1 MKPHCGNLEQKV
13 VDYVLNNADPS
24 RIVSIDLE
32 TRVHNGN
39 FLDGERILA
48 VSLSRRLKKN
58 AAVENKLILLEEQTN
73 RGEKM
78 LFSKLNDYL
87 MTVRPLI
94 VVGFNHR
101 GYDLVL
107 LSQKLRKCGGFR
119 LWGLSEMLFRCFHL
133 DVMHVVRFA
142 IARHDGSFPTILS
155 LAKVID
161 HPMFSD
167 LPLMRTKSIVTDSND
182 KGSKIYHMYLYN
194 RKKFAQY
201 ATGDTHDTLL
211 IFEEIFRRFLGW
223 QAAVA

>member
-1 MKPHCGNLEQKV
+1 MRPHCGNLEQKV
-13 VDYVLNNADPS
+13 VDYVLSNANPS

-107 LSQKLRKCGGFR
+107 LSQKLRK
-119 LWGLSEMLFRCFHL
+119 
-133 DVMHVVRFA
+133 
-142 IARHDGSFPTILS
+142 
-155 LAKVID
+155 
-161 HPMFSD
+161 
-167 LPLMRTKSIVTDSND
+167 
-182 KGSKIYHMYLYN
+182 
-194 RKKFAQY
+194 
-201 ATGDTHDTLL
+201 
-211 IFEEIFRRFLGW
+211 
-223 QAAVA
+223 

>member
-1 MKPHCGNLEQKV
+1 MKPHCGNLDQKV
-13 VDYVLNNADPS
+13 VDYVLNKADPS

-32 TRVHNGN
+32 TRVRNGN

-48 VSLSRRLKKN
+48 VSLSHRSQKN
-58 AAVENKLILLEEQTN
+58 AEVENKLILLEEQTN
-73 RGEKM
+73 RGEKI

-87 MTVRPLI
+87 MKTRPLI

-101 GYDLVL
+101 AYDLIL
-107 LSQKLRKCGGFR
+107 LSQKLRKYGGFR
-119 LWGLSEMLFRCFHL
+119 LWGLSEMLYRCYHL
-133 DVMHVVRFA
+133 DVMHVARFA
-142 IARHDGSFPTILS
+142 IARYNGTFPQILS

-161 HPMFSD
+161 HPMFSS
-167 LPLMRTKSIVTDSND
+167 LPLMRTKNIVTGSDN

-211 IFEEIFRRFLGW
+211 IFEEIFRRFLRW
-223 QAAVA
+223 QTAVA

>member
-1 MKPHCGNLEQKV
+1 
-13 VDYVLNNADPS
+13 
-24 RIVSIDLE
+24 
-32 TRVHNGN
+32 
-39 FLDGERILA
+39 
-48 VSLSRRLKKN
+48 
-58 AAVENKLILLEEQTN
+58 
-73 RGEKM
+73 M

-101 GYDLVL
+101 GYDLIL

-119 LWGLSEMLFRCFHL
+119 LWGLTEMLYRCYHL

-142 IARHDGSFPTILS
+142 IARHDGTFPPILS

-167 LPLMRTKSIVTDSND
+167 LPLMRTKSIVTGSND
-182 KGSKIYHMYLYN
+182 KGSKIYHMYLNN
-194 RKKFAQY
+194 RQKFSQY

-211 IFEEIFRRFLGW
+211 IFEEIFKRQLIRRW
-223 QAAVA
+223 AAA